1 MSNRIHKSAL
11 LFMVLLSF
19 SPLWAGQRP
28 TEATENCAT
37 RECHNSYRQKKFV
50 HEPVARGVCK
60 FCHRLVDPKKHSFQL
75 VRTRKELCGGCH
87 PEKTKGKYLHQPVGQ
102 GKCVDCHNPHASEYK
117 FLVPV
122 AKISELCRKC
132 HDKKEDVKNPHA
144 PVAEGKCTQ
153 CHSNHSSS
161 YRPLLI
167 NDKRQLCFSCHEETK
182 AELDRFKYV
191 HQPVV
196 DRGCDVCHE
205 PHGSDYFRIL
215 VKAYPPEFY
224 TSFDISKYGLC
235 FSCHEADLV
244 LVQETENLTEFRNGK
259 TNLHYV
265 HVNSPDRGRTCR
277 ACHATHA
284 SNEPKHLRK
293 AIPYGGW
300 EIPLQFEKTE
310 TGGGCSPGC
319 HNARTYDRMKPVVYT
334 SDKK

>member
-1 MSNRIHKSAL
+1 MSKRTHKFAL
-11 LFMVLLSF
+11 LSMVLLSF
-19 SPLWAGQRP
+19 PCLGAGKKP
-28 TEATENCAT
+28 TEPTETCST
-37 RECHNSYRQKKFV
+37 RECHNSYRQKRFV

-60 FCHRLVDPKKHSFQL
+60 LCHRLIDPKKHSFQL

-87 PEKTKGKYLHQPVGQ
+87 QEQAKGKYLHQPVEQ
-102 GKCVDCHNPHASEYK
+102 GKCVDCHNPHASDYK
-117 FLVPV
+117 FLVPT

-167 NDKRQLCFSCHEETK
+167 NNKRQLCFSCH
-182 AELDRFKYV
+182 
-191 HQPVV
+191 
-196 DRGCDVCHE
+196 
-205 PHGSDYFRIL
+205 S
-215 VKAYPPEFY
+215 
-224 TSFDISKYGLC
+224 
-235 FSCHEADLV
+235 ADLV
-244 LVQETENLTEFRNGK
+244 LVKENENLTEFRNGK

-265 HVNSPDRGRTCR
+265 HVNSPERGRTCR

-319 HNARTYDRMKPVVYT
+319 HNARAYDRMTPVVYM